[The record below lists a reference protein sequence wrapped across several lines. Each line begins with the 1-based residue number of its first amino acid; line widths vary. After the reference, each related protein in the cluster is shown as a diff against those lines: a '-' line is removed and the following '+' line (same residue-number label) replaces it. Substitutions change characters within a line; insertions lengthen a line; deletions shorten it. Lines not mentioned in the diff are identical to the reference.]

1 MSDDLIRRRDA
12 IDALKP
18 IAELLSYGLQSDIAS
33 DIASALMSIPT
44 IEPKRGEWVRTFDG
58 NEWFWYCSNCKEQ
71 WYEDDL
77 WMGGNEFPHFC
88 PACGADMREV
98 RDE

>member
-44 IEPKRGEWVRTFDG
+44 IEPKRGEWISNSPFTGTCSECGADG
-58 NEWFWYCSNCKEQ
+58 NLKDNFCSN
-71 WYEDDL
+71 
-77 WMGGNEFPHFC
+77 
-88 PACGADMREV
+88 CGADMRKEIYNDS
-98 RDE
+98 RNNI